1 MRIARQVASSAK
13 AEPAPATTAMTL
25 SAPQRIA
32 LVFMSV
38 SPVLSPLALRA
49 HRKSFTSQC
58 IQSFSPRPPEIRR
71 QAIRLRLSTVGN
83 NSGTLWLRSPK
94 GSNGNSRPMPK
105 QPEHLRRTEM
115 SAEYTSDT
123 ARTQQTSSTMK
134 DLKDQAGSQAN
145 RLAEGVKDEVSRR
158 SDEMRGSLAERVDNL
173 ASAFRSAKSEVG
185 EESPFARMFDYAAE
199 NAEGFAD
206 TLEGANVV
214 DSVREFA
221 RERPGTFLG
230 ISAVA
235 GFAAARFLLAGK
247 PGRTYRG

>member
-1 MRIARQVASSAK
+1 
-13 AEPAPATTAMTL
+13 
-25 SAPQRIA
+25 
-32 LVFMSV
+32 
-38 SPVLSPLALRA
+38 
-49 HRKSFTSQC
+49 
-58 IQSFSPRPPEIRR
+58 
-71 QAIRLRLSTVGN
+71 
-83 NSGTLWLRSPK
+83 
-94 GSNGNSRPMPK
+94 
-105 QPEHLRRTEM
+105 M

-158 SDEMRGSLAERVDNL
+158 SEEMRGSLAERVDNL

-230 ISAVA
+230 LSAVA

-247 PGRTYRG
+247 PGRTYSSGGSSAYRSGGSSVYGGSSTGGMPSGRPATRPGAATTAGSAWESTTSASRTGAATGSGAGLSTGAASSTGASRPGGAAGTTGSTAGEGSGSGGPTTGVTKPGYGGNRNV